1 MKLESFQ
8 IRLPTA
14 SATFYSHDHFNFCA
28 ICKEIKID
36 DVICLYFYVQGI
48 NCGHM
53 ITGSDVCSI
62 SKSMKALELKFYANV
77 NNCQTFLPKNGY
89 MKLFY
94 GRIAFILICLTSL
107 SRLFHS

>member
-1 MKLESFQ
+1 MKCLKQWAGEESLNVAR
-8 IRLPTA
+8 ILPNTIDTT

-53 ITGSDVCSI
+53 ITGSDDIYV
-62 SKSMKALELKFYANV
+62 
-77 NNCQTFLPKNGY
+77 
-89 MKLFY
+89 
-94 GRIAFILICLTSL
+94 R
-107 SRLFHS
+107 